1 MIQRLQGAHI
11 SQVPALI
18 VVDLSMAALVGLG
31 TGKCEREISRMN
43 GQIRFPFLWD
53 RNIYIYIYIVSLSGH
68 TLKLNLLESVQC
80 WPILR
85 DSSKT

>member
-1 MIQRLQGAHI
+1 MIQRLQGVHI

-43 GQIRFPFLWD
+43 EQIRFPFLWD
-53 RNIYIYIYIVSLSGH
+53 RNIYIYSISLWTHPEIEFVGISS
-68 TLKLNLLESVQC
+68 TLAHRERFFKN
-80 WPILR
+80 I
-85 DSSKT
+85 

>member
-1 MIQRLQGAHI
+1 MIQRLQGVHI

-43 GQIRFPFLWD
+43 EQIRFPFLWD
-53 RNIYIYIYIVSLSGH
+53 RNIYIYIYSISLWTHPEIEFVGISS
-68 TLKLNLLESVQC
+68 TLAHLEGFFKN
-80 WPILR
+80 I
-85 DSSKT
+85 